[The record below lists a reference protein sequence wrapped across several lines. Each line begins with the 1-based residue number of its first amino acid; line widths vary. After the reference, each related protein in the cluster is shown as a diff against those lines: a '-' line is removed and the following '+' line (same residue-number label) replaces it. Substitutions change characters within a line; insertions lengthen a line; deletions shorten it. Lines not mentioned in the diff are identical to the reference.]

1 MHAITVD
8 PRGTGAPIVIDD
20 VLLDQRLSDESVAAL
35 AQVAVDV
42 NARQPIA
49 PHAVGADD
57 RPDATVG
64 HVDPMLFSAAAG
76 HVVLDQQI
84 VAVTAEDPPG
94 AVTVAHV
101 VANHD

>member
-1 MHAITVD
+1 MHAIAVD
-8 PRGTGAPIVIDD
+8 ARGTGAPIVIDD

-42 NARQPIA
+42 NAREPVA

-64 HVDPMLFSAAAG
+64 HVDPVLLSAAAG

-84 VAVTAEDPPG
+84 VAVTAGDSPG
-94 AVTVAHV
+94 AVMGTYV
-101 VANHD
+101 VS